1 MGLPSAQNPPSFGSK
16 TGVTSNSWSHR
27 EVVVCQSSHRVSRGH
42 RPEPGEQCWSS
53 GFSWVPGP
61 YPGWGGGSALA
72 GLCLTTSFFSA
83 ALPSQD
89 LALPEAGI
97 PQEVGEAL
105 GRLTATP
112 QEPVTFRD
120 VAVDFTPEEWGQ
132 LGLAQR
138 QLYRDVMLETYWN
151 LVSLDQE
158 STPKQGFAEEEDE
171 QGIITDGPWV
181 QAGKTWEECEDM
193 LEKHHKKQGRDFLRK
208 RLLPY
213 EGNDQEVKN
222 WGGASVWDY
231 FSYATK
237 NSKGKDFS
245 NME

>member
-1 MGLPSAQNPPSFGSK
+1 MLGEGVLEAQLPKAKAGEAKEGYCLWGRPPQGEAFGDWLPMEGL
-16 TGVTSNSWSHR
+16 
-27 EVVVCQSSHRVSRGH
+27 
-42 RPEPGEQCWSS
+42 
-53 GFSWVPGP
+53 
-61 YPGWGGGSALA
+61 L
-72 GLCLTTSFFSA
+72 

>member
-151 LVSLDQE
+151 LVSL
-158 STPKQGFAEEEDE
+158 
-171 QGIITDGPWV
+171 
-181 QAGKTWEECEDM
+181 GKTASGP
-193 LEKHHKKQGRDFLRK
+193 LILSTLLFGIV
-208 RLLPY
+208 LLPLFCVAS
-213 EGNDQEVKN
+213 EV
-222 WGGASVWDY
+222 GSARPFPAACCR
-231 FSYATK
+231 FSPVRSGV
-237 NSKGKDFS
+237 NSKARLC
-245 NME
+245 